1 MKRLDPRKRLV
12 VCVALL
18 TALGGCSAKNA
29 LDTARGRGDAPV
41 GSVDNT
47 KKDVIQFPD
56 RFSNVAH
63 ACDGHGHRVFVTTKS
78 DTSRF
83 MVVLADSSCGG
94 AAAAS
99 GATVTSTPK

>member
-1 MKRLDPRKRLV
+1 MNRLI
-12 VCVALL
+12 VCVGLL
-18 TALGGCSAKNA
+18 AALGGCSAKNS

-41 GSVDNT
+41 GTVDNT

-56 RFSNVAH
+56 RFSNVSH

-83 MVVLADSSCGG
+83 MVVVADTSCGG
-94 AAAAS
+94 SAAAAS
-99 GATVTSTPK
+99 TTATTTGAPK

>member
-1 MKRLDPRKRLV
+1 MLV
-12 VCVALL
+12 CLALL
-18 TALGGCSAKNA
+18 TALGGCSAKNS

-41 GSVDNT
+41 GAVDNN

-78 DTSRF
+78 DSSRF
-83 MVVLADSSCGG
+83 MVVVADTSCGG
-94 AAAAS
+94 TAAAS
-99 GATVTSTPK
+99 SAGTTTDTPK